1 MYEYDNRGSAIKNV
15 ILQLLFIVV
24 FVFILIWLFPTKGYL
39 KNVDTDVDMDIN
51 LDPLYNQIYS
61 ENLKNMKE
69 AAKDYY
75 TTERLPKNTGD
86 TVSMTLGEMLDKNLI
101 LPLSDSE
108 GNQCDEEESY
118 VEVTKMDEEYIL
130 KTNLKCGSNDNYL
143 LVHMGCYDYC
153 DEEICEN
160 ADTIETSVG
169 KVYTTGS
176 GSTNA
181 NTATSGTTTGENKVI
196 NNNNTT
202 INNNNTT
209 INNSTTNNNITIK
222 PTESTTP
229 DEPDEPNQPNEP
241 TKVTTTYYEY
251 REVTVDTIT
260 TKTKMCKYH
269 PVTTESETFYTL
281 GYTSAT
287 NYGNDID
294 YPFGIELP
302 EGAYDPYIKSIKAGY
317 DYFNYSEYR
326 ELKND
331 GRIFNYTSSA
341 PIPNGVTNMPS
352 NIASYSLTSDHIS
365 HVLVYRYTD
374 TKGLRLRNLSGD
386 KYKIDYSFI
395 LDIDEIQKSANKNE
409 LKSYSSNMGKI
420 YYVPIKFVVGYDM
433 VSTKT
438 KTKECDELSTLES
451 QHIVKRYTETDE
463 KEVKT
468 YGNYKWTTNPNLKNV
483 EYSGKTKQIETT
495 K

>member
-1 MYEYDNRGSAIKNV
+1 MYEYDNRGSAIKTV
-15 ILQLLFIVV
+15 ILQILFIVV
-24 FVFILIWLFPTKGYL
+24 FVFFLIWLFPTKGYL
-39 KNVDTDVDMDIN
+39 KNADTDVEMDIN

-61 ENLKNMKE
+61 KNLTDMKN

-86 TVSMTLGEMLDKNLI
+86 TVSMTLSEMLDKKII
-101 LPLSDSE
+101 LPLYDSN
-108 GNQCDEEESY
+108 GNKCDEEESY

-130 KTNLKCGSNDNYL
+130 KTNLKCGSEENYM

-153 DEEICEN
+153 EKEICE
-160 ADTIETSVG
+160 DKDSIETSVG
-169 KVYTTGS
+169 KVYNTGSTTQNTTTPSNNTTG
-176 GSTNA
+176 G
-181 NTATSGTTTGENKVI
+181 NKVI

-209 INNSTTNNNITIK
+209 INNNTINNNTTVK
-222 PTESTTP
+222 PSTPSTDKEETP
-229 DEPDEPNQPNEP
+229 KDPEKP

-251 REVTVDTIT
+251 REVTIDTET

-269 PVTTESETFYTL
+269 PVSTESETFYTL

-287 NYGNDID
+287 SYGNDID

-302 EGAYDPYIKSIKAGY
+302 EGAYDPYIKSVKAGY
-317 DYFNYSEYR
+317 EYFDYSDYR

-352 NIASYSLTSDHIS
+352 NIASYSLTSDHIAR
-365 HVLVYRYTD
+365 VLIYRYSD
-374 TKGLRLRNLSGD
+374 VKGLRLKNLSGD

-395 LDIDEIQKSANKNE
+395 LNVTEIQASANKNN
-409 LKSYSSNMGKI
+409 LKAYSSNMGKI

-451 QHIVKRYTETDE
+451 QHIVKRYTETEE
-463 KEVKT
+463 KEVKK

-483 EYSGKTKQIETT
+483 EYSGKTKQVETT